1 MDEAKIPFVPR
12 KDRGPDLAAGEGN
25 EAVVH
30 KAETPPKVVPVT
42 LLEGSQDGARSPEGV
57 RDQRS
62 F

>member
-12 KDRGPDLAAGEGN
+12 KDRGPDLVAGEGN
-25 EAVVH
+25 GAVVH

-57 RDQRS
+57 RDQRA

>member
-1 MDEAKIPFVPR
+1 LDEAKIPFVPR

-25 EAVVH
+25 EAVVRQ
-30 KAETPPKVVPVT
+30 PKTASKIVPMA

-57 RDQRS
+57 RGQRA